1 MILKFSGAFLI
12 LISGSILGWIIAE
25 QYTKR
30 VQQLQELQMAIKVLD
45 TEISY
50 SSTFLP
56 EALIHAGEKSTYPIS
71 FIFKETGKNML
82 NNREL
87 IFSDIWIKILE
98 ENFYYNSLN
107 NSDIKLLKNW
117 GKQLGASHLKDQ
129 EKINKIILQQL
140 KQNELIAR
148 EEAREKVK
156 LFRYSGLLLSLLLI
170 IVFY

>member
-30 VQQLQELQMAIKVLD
+30 VQQLQELQMTIKVLD

-56 EALIHAGEKSTYPIS
+56 EALIHSGEKSTYPIS

-148 EEAREKVK
+148 EEDREKVK

>member
-56 EALIHAGEKSTYPIS
+56 EAFIHSGEKSTYPIS